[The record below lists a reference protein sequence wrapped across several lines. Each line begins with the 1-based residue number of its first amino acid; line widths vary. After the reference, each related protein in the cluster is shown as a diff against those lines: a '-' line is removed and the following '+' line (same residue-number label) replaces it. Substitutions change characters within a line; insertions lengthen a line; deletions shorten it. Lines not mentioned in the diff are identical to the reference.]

1 MKNFNLISPKGNGSE
16 YTVRFQDPIV
26 IGKNSQIEFKFAEL
40 ERAGEVVFQEDQTI
54 TITVDASNVL
64 PRLDPT
70 DGTSPNNLFVDD
82 LNSEGVSIKAG
93 VYSYNQLLN
102 QLKTALNSSG
112 GLTTRLNLYQGI
124 SVNTDLSQDTQRD
137 IGLGIEYGGTYTNSK
152 QTPAITPLF
161 SNNIQTGDFL
171 ASGEIV
177 KTGGV
182 ASTLDGGAML
192 LNKYVHRYI
201 VDTSNPLPQN
211 ENQNYVLLKGV
222 KTCANQ
228 TGDIHFGIYG
238 AEVSET
244 LGTGTNRLFAN
255 GGTAINPL
263 NSDGA
268 NGGSTSGNEY
278 LPVYVGMKV
287 APYGGLIQIY
297 EGRKGTGGMGIGD
310 AIYDWPNSTQNIASV
325 RVVGNFRVNDLFNE
339 TDNPYFIFQTY
350 QTSRDDPFGMIFYRI
365 IVLSADTNNSGYSQK
380 LLYDSRLFGRFLPTT
395 LEVGDLTYGVAPN
408 AIAKARSQVPFNPV
422 ICATDADNGF
432 EIRYPQCRIS
442 DVAIQADSI
451 ILDYSLTFSDEL
463 ANALNIAPV
472 SGKLSNMR
480 PFFTMPTDYYSR
492 FLTFNAVNNGKF
504 LHVSNIA
511 NPWKRDSYAI
521 FIDLPCNNYKN
532 LSSKLNGGFRKSVLA
547 NVPAPFASG
556 DIIPA
561 DNSNNNIVAV
571 YEPYQS
577 VKSDLLNNEISV
589 NSFKITILDM
599 KTELLAKQLSSS
611 TVNFSI
617 LCSNCAENERKA
629 GNSSYNM

>member
-40 ERAGEVVFQEDQTI
+40 ERAGEVVFQEDQTV

-93 VYSYNQLLN
+93 VYSYNELLN

-112 GLTTRLNLYQGI
+112 GLTTRLNLYSGI

-137 IGLGIEYGGTYTNSK
+137 IGFGIQYGGTYTTSK

-161 SNNIQTGDFL
+161 SNNIQTGAFL
-171 ASGEIV
+171 ANGEIV

-268 NGGSTSGNEY
+268 NGGTTSGNEY

-287 APYGGLIQIY
+287 AKYGGVIQIY
-297 EGRKGTGGMGIGD
+297 EGRKGTSGMAIGD
-310 AIYDWPNSTQNIASV
+310 AIYDWANSTQNIESV

-350 QTSRDDPFGMIFYRI
+350 QTSRTNPYGHIYYRI
-365 IVLSADTNNSGYSQK
+365 IVLSADANNSGYSQK

-408 AIAKARSQVPFNPV
+408 AIEKARSQVPFNPV
-422 ICATDADNGF
+422 ICATDNDNGF

-472 SGKLSNMR
+472 NGTLSNMR
-480 PFFTMPTDYYSR
+480 PFFTMPIDYYSR

-547 NVPAPFASG
+547 NIPAPFASG

-617 LCSNCAENERKA
+617 LCSDCAEKIK
-629 GNSSYNM
+629 

>member
-54 TITVDASNVL
+54 FIKVDASNVL

-297 EGRKGTGGMGIGD
+297 EGRKGTGGMGIGE

-350 QTSRDDPFGMIFYRI
+350 QTSRDDPFGQIFYRI

-380 LLYDSRLFGRFLPTT
+380 LLYDSRLFGRFLPET
-395 LEVGDLTYGVAPN
+395 LEVGDLTYGDAPN

-422 ICATDADNGF
+422 ICASDNDNGF

-547 NVPAPFASG
+547 NIPAPFASG

-617 LCSNCAENERKA
+617 LCSNCAEK
-629 GNSSYNM
+629 NM

>member
-54 TITVDASNVL
+54 KITVDASNVL

-82 LNSEGVSIKAG
+82 ADNEAVSIKAG
-93 VYSYNQLLN
+93 VYSYNELLI
-102 QLKTALNSSG
+102 QLKTALGQSG
-112 GLTTRLNLYQGI
+112 GLTTRLNLYEGI

-137 IGLGIEYGGTYTNSK
+137 IGFGIQYGGTYTQSK
-152 QTPAITPLF
+152 DTPTIVPLF
-161 SNNIQTGDFL
+161 ANNIQTGAYL
-171 ASGEIV
+171 ANGEIV

-182 ASTLDGGAML
+182 ASTLDGGAMIL
-192 LNKYVHRYI
+192 TKYVHRYMI
-201 VDTSNPLPQN
+201 DVSNPLPPN

-222 KTCANQ
+222 QTCTNQ
-228 TGDIHFGIYG
+228 TGNIHFGLYG

-287 APYGGLIQIY
+287 EPYGGLIQIY
-297 EGRKGTGGMGIGD
+297 EGRKGTSGMAIGD
-310 AIYDWPNSTQNIASV
+310 AIYDWPNSTQNIESV

-350 QTSRDDPFGMIFYRI
+350 QTQAPTGAIFYRI
-365 IVLSADTNNSGYSQK
+365 IVLTSDPSSNSGYNQK
-380 LLYDSRLFGRFLPTT
+380 LIYDSRVFGRFLPPT

-432 EIRYPQCRIS
+432 EIRYPRCRIS

-451 ILDYSLTFSDEL
+451 ILDYSLTLSDEL

-472 SGKLSNMR
+472 SGTLSNMR
-480 PFFTMPTDYYSR
+480 PYFTLPRDYYSR
-492 FLTFNAVNNGKF
+492 FLTFNAVNEGKF

-547 NVPAPFASG
+547 NIPAPFASG

-571 YEPYQS
+571 YEPFQS

-617 LCSNCAENERKA
+617 LCSDCAEKNK
-629 GNSSYNM
+629 

>member
-16 YTVRFQDPIV
+16 YTVRFKDPIV

-54 TITVDASNVL
+54 TITVDPSNVL

-70 DGTSPNNLFVDD
+70 DGTSPNNLFTDD
-82 LNSEGVSIKAG
+82 LDSEGVSIKAG
-93 VYSYNQLLN
+93 VYSYNELLN
-102 QLKTALNSSG
+102 QLSTALGQSG
-112 GLTTRLNLYQGI
+112 GLTTRLNLYEGI

-137 IGLGIEYGGTYTNSK
+137 IGFGIQYGGTYNNSK
-152 QTPAITPLF
+152 ENPAIVPLF
-161 SNNIQTGDFL
+161 SNNIQTGTFL
-171 ASGEIV
+171 SNGEIV

-192 LNKYVHRYI
+192 LNKYVHRYMI
-201 VDTSNPLPQN
+201 DVSNPIPAN
-211 ENQNYVLLKGV
+211 ENQNYILLKGV
-222 KTCANQ
+222 KTCTNQ
-228 TGDIHFGIYG
+228 TGEIHFGLYG

-255 GGTAINPL
+255 GTTAINPL

-287 APYGGLIQIY
+287 GKYGGVIQIY
-297 EGRKGTGGMGIGD
+297 EGRKGTGAMTSSD
-310 AIYDWPNSTQNIASV
+310 AIYSWANSTQNIESV
-325 RVVGNFRVNDLFNE
+325 RVVKTLRVNDLFNE

-350 QTSRDDPFGMIFYRI
+350 QTSRTNPYGHIFYRV
-365 IVLSADTNNSGYSQK
+365 IVLTSDPSSNSGYNQK
-380 LLYDSRLFGRFLPTT
+380 IIYDSRPMNRFLPTT
-395 LEVGDLTYGVAPN
+395 LEVGDLTYGDAPN
-408 AIAKARSQVPFNPV
+408 AIAKAKSQVPFNPV

-432 EIRYPQCRIS
+432 QIRYPQCRIS
-442 DVAIQADSI
+442 DVAVQADSI
-451 ILDYSLTFSDEL
+451 ILDYSLTLSDEL
-463 ANALNIAPV
+463 ANALNVAPV
-472 SGKLSNMR
+472 SGTLSNMR
-480 PFFTMPTDYYSR
+480 PYFTLPADYYTR
-492 FLTFNAVNNGKF
+492 FLTFNAVNDGKF

-547 NVPAPFASG
+547 NIPAPFASG

-617 LCSNCAENERKA
+617 LCSDCAEKNK
-629 GNSSYNM
+629 

>member
-297 EGRKGTGGMGIGD
+297 EGRKGTGGMGIGE

-422 ICATDADNGF
+422 ICASDNDNGF

>member
-54 TITVDASNVL
+54 NLKVDPSNVL

-70 DGTSPNNLFVDD
+70 DGTSPNNLFVGGLD
-82 LNSEGVSIKAG
+82 NETFSIKAG
-93 VYSYNQLLN
+93 VYSYNQLLV
-102 QLKTALNSSG
+102 QLNTALGQSG
-112 GLTTRLNLYQGI
+112 GLTERLNLYEGFA
-124 SVNTDLSQDTQRD
+124 VNTDLSQDTQRD
-137 IGLGIEYGGTYTNSK
+137 IGLGIQYGGTYTQSK
-152 QTPAITPLF
+152 DTPSITPLF
-161 SNNIQTGDFL
+161 SNNIGGGAFTQ
-171 ASGEIV
+171 AGEIV

-192 LNKYVHRYI
+192 LNKYVHRYMI
-201 VDTSNPLPQN
+201 DVSNPLPPN
-211 ENQNYVLLKGV
+211 ENQNYILLKGV
-222 KTCANQ
+222 KTSANQ
-228 TGDIHFGIYG
+228 TGSIHFGLYG

-263 NSDGA
+263 NSDGV

-278 LPVYVGMKV
+278 LPVYVGMEVGK
-287 APYGGLIQIY
+287 YGGIIQIY
-297 EGRKGTGGMGIGD
+297 EGRKGTGAITSGD
-310 AIYDWPNSTQNIASV
+310 RISNWANSTQNIESV
-325 RVVGNFRVNDLFNE
+325 RVVANFRVSDLFNE

-350 QTSRDDPFGMIFYRI
+350 QIEAGPAPIFYRI
-365 IVLSADTNNSGYSQK
+365 IVLTNDISSNSGYNQK
-380 LLYDSRLFGRFLPTT
+380 LIYDSRLFGRFLPAT

-422 ICATDADNGF
+422 ICATDNDNGF
-432 EIRYPQCRIS
+432 QIRYPRSRIS

-472 SGKLSNMR
+472 SGTIANMR
-480 PFFTMPTDYYSR
+480 PYFTLPRDYYSR

-547 NVPAPFASG
+547 NIPAPFASG
-556 DIIPA
+556 DVITA

-589 NSFKITILDM
+589 NSFKITIVDM

>member
-380 LLYDSRLFGRFLPTT
+380 LLYDSRLFGRFLPET

>member
-40 ERAGEVVFQEDQTI
+40 ERAGEVVFQEDQTVK
-54 TITVDASNVL
+54 ITVDASNVL

-70 DGTSPNNLFVDD
+70 DGTSPNNLFTDD
-82 LNSEGVSIKAG
+82 ADNEAVSIKAG
-93 VYSYNQLLN
+93 VYSYNELLN
-102 QLKTALNSSG
+102 QLSTALGQSG
-112 GLTTRLNLYQGI
+112 GLTTRLNLYEGI

-137 IGLGIEYGGTYTNSK
+137 IGFGIQYGGTYTQSK
-152 QTPAITPLF
+152 DTPAITPLF
-161 SNNIQTGDFL
+161 ANNIQLGDFI
-171 ASGEIV
+171 ANGEIV

-192 LNKYVHRYI
+192 LNKYVHRYMI
-201 VDTSNPLPQN
+201 DVSNPLPPN

-228 TGDIHFGIYG
+228 TGDIHFGLYG

-255 GGTAINPL
+255 GTTAINPL

-268 NGGSTSGNEY
+268 NGGTTSGNEY

-287 APYGGLIQIY
+287 AKYGGLIQIY

-310 AIYDWPNSTQNIASV
+310 AIYDWANSTQNIERA
-325 RVVGNFRVNDLFNE
+325 RVVANFRVSDLFNE
-339 TDNPYFIFQTY
+339 TDNPYFIFQTF
-350 QTSRDDPFGMIFYRI
+350 QTQAGPAPIFYRV
-365 IVLSADTNNSGYSQK
+365 IVLTADPSGNSGYNQK
-380 LLYDSRLFGRFLPTT
+380 IIYDSRVFGRFLPAT

-432 EIRYPQCRIS
+432 EIRYPRSRIS

-472 SGKLSNMR
+472 SGTLSNMR
-480 PFFTMPTDYYSR
+480 PYFTLPRDYYSR

-547 NVPAPFASG
+547 NIPAPFASG

-571 YEPYQS
+571 YEPFQS

-617 LCSNCAENERKA
+617 LCSDCAEKIK
-629 GNSSYNM
+629 

>member
-297 EGRKGTGGMGIGD
+297 EGRKGTGGMGIGE

-395 LEVGDLTYGVAPN
+395 LEVGDLTYGDAPN

>member
-54 TITVDASNVL
+54 KITVDASNVL

-70 DGTSPNNLFVDD
+70 DGTSPNNLFTDD
-82 LNSEGVSIKAG
+82 ADNEAVSIKAG
-93 VYSYNQLLN
+93 VYSYNELLN
-102 QLKTALNSSG
+102 QLSTALGQSG
-112 GLTTRLNLYQGI
+112 GLTTRLNLYEGI

-137 IGLGIEYGGTYTNSK
+137 IGFGIQYGGTYTQSK
-152 QTPAITPLF
+152 DTPAITPLF
-161 SNNIQTGDFL
+161 ANNIQLGDFI
-171 ASGEIV
+171 ANGEIV

-192 LNKYVHRYI
+192 LNKYVHRYMI
-201 VDTSNPLPQN
+201 DVSNPLPPN

-228 TGDIHFGIYG
+228 TGDIHFGLYG

-255 GGTAINPL
+255 GTTAINPL

-268 NGGSTSGNEY
+268 NGGTTSGNEY

-287 APYGGLIQIY
+287 AKYGGLIQIY

-310 AIYDWPNSTQNIASV
+310 AIYDWPNSTQNIERA
-325 RVVGNFRVNDLFNE
+325 RVVANFRVSDLFNE
-339 TDNPYFIFQTY
+339 TDNPYFIFQTF
-350 QTSRDDPFGMIFYRI
+350 QTQAGPAPIFYRV
-365 IVLSADTNNSGYSQK
+365 IVLTADPSGNSGYNQK
-380 LLYDSRLFGRFLPTT
+380 IIYDSRVFGRFLPAT

-432 EIRYPQCRIS
+432 EIRYPRSRIS

-472 SGKLSNMR
+472 SGTLSNMR
-480 PFFTMPTDYYSR
+480 PYFTLPRDYYSR
-492 FLTFNAVNNGKF
+492 FLTFNAVNEGKF

-547 NVPAPFASG
+547 NIPAPFASG

-571 YEPYQS
+571 YEPFQS

-617 LCSNCAENERKA
+617 LCSDCAEKIK
-629 GNSSYNM
+629 

>member
-395 LEVGDLTYGVAPN
+395 LEVGDLTYGDAPN
-408 AIAKARSQVPFNPV
+408 AIAKARSQVPFNPF
-422 ICATDADNGF
+422 ISASDNDHGF

>member
-40 ERAGEVVFQEDQTI
+40 ERAGEVVFQEDQTVK
-54 TITVDASNVL
+54 ITVDASNVL

-70 DGTSPNNLFVDD
+70 DGTSPNNLFTDD
-82 LNSEGVSIKAG
+82 ADNEAVSIKAG
-93 VYSYNQLLN
+93 VYSYNELVN
-102 QLKTALNSSG
+102 QLSTALGQSG
-112 GLTTRLNLYQGI
+112 GLTTRLNLYEGI

-137 IGLGIEYGGTYTNSK
+137 IGFGIQYGGTYTQSK
-152 QTPAITPLF
+152 DTPAITPLF
-161 SNNIQTGDFL
+161 ANNIQLGDFI
-171 ASGEIV
+171 ANGEIV

-192 LNKYVHRYI
+192 LNKYVHRYMI
-201 VDTSNPLPQN
+201 DVSNPLPPN

-228 TGDIHFGIYG
+228 TGDIHFGLYG

-255 GGTAINPL
+255 GTTAINPL

-268 NGGSTSGNEY
+268 NGGTTSGNEY

-287 APYGGLIQIY
+287 AKYGGLIQIY

-310 AIYDWPNSTQNIASV
+310 AIYDWPNSTQNIERA
-325 RVVGNFRVNDLFNE
+325 RVVANFRVSDLFNE
-339 TDNPYFIFQTY
+339 TDNPYFIFQTF
-350 QTSRDDPFGMIFYRI
+350 QTQAGPAPIFYRV
-365 IVLSADTNNSGYSQK
+365 IVLTADPSGNSGYNQK
-380 LLYDSRLFGRFLPTT
+380 IIYDSRVFGRFLPAT

-432 EIRYPQCRIS
+432 EIRYPRSRIS

-472 SGKLSNMR
+472 SGTLSNMR
-480 PFFTMPTDYYSR
+480 PYFTLPRDYYSR

-547 NVPAPFASG
+547 NIPAPFASG

-617 LCSNCAENERKA
+617 LCSDCAEKIK
-629 GNSSYNM
+629 